1 MENEEIDQAIQQQ
14 KEIEAAI
21 ELLKQR
27 YKNPVILVDNL
38 INKLLSLRV
47 IRNENAQDLKTLI
60 GASREVLYGIH
71 GETRKL
77 YQHSRGASTQI
88 PKSNSLYEFI
98 ESRVRGLEAARDTN
112 RENKNNFRPTAVNTK
127 THVTTVHTLCLV
139 CNSNYQLIRCSKFLN
154 MKVPERR
161 EKIMSSKLCFNCL
174 QSGHFSKLCLNKRSC
189 TICDTK
195 HHHLLHE
202 QVKGKPTFTNNINKQ
217 RMPILKNTT
226 ETEVAASYNIQK
238 EKTVLL
244 ATAMVIK
251 RTKKQLNPIRA
262 LLDQGSQSCIIT
274 EQLARSIRAPL
285 TNYQTHVKGING
297 QITSVIAK
305 CSLEIQSIHD
315 KYKKFTPEKWSHID
329 GLQLADPWY
338 AEPKEIQ
345 LLIGSD
351 VLPEVFKEGLIK
363 GNSDE
368 YLKRFWELEEIP
380 NADLRTVEERRCERH
395 YDSTCTRDKTGRYI
409 VRLPLKNDRET
420 LGESRKMALKRFFS
434 LEERLQKNPALK
446 QEYVNFMQEYIKLG
460 HMKEVNEKPK
470 TKVYYLPHYAVI
482 KEDSTTTKL
491 RVVFDASA
499 KTTSGQ
505 SLNSIMMT
513 GPTLQKDLFILLL
526 QWRMFKIVFTA
537 DIEKMYRLNTIT
549 YGTASAPYL
558 AIKTLFKLA
567 EHERINYPLACETLN
582 EKFYVDDCLR
592 GANTI
597 KECKQIQEELILLL
611 RKGGL
616 NLRKWASNEPEML
629 TNIQIK
635 VIEPGLE
642 MQFNNE
648 QAIKIL
654 GIKWSPKLDQFEFKI
669 NITSFSS
676 KYTKRAI
683 LSDAGKLFDP
693 FGWLSSVTIK
703 AKIMIQKLWML
714 GISWDTEIPPNLQAQ
729 WEEFKSSENYHEK
742 MDTTFR
748 E

>member
-1 MENEEIDQAIQQQ
+1 M
-14 KEIEAAI
+14 
-21 ELLKQR
+21 
-27 YKNPVILVDNL
+27 
-38 INKLLSLRV
+38 
-47 IRNENAQDLKTLI
+47 
-60 GASREVLYGIH
+60 
-71 GETRKL
+71 
-77 YQHSRGASTQI
+77 
-88 PKSNSLYEFI
+88 
-98 ESRVRGLEAARDTN
+98 
-112 RENKNNFRPTAVNTK
+112 PT
-127 THVTTVHTLCLV
+127 
-139 CNSNYQLIRCSKFLN
+139 
-154 MKVPERR
+154 
-161 EKIMSSKLCFNCL
+161 
-174 QSGHFSKLCLNKRSC
+174 
-189 TICDTK
+189 
-195 HHHLLHE
+195 
-202 QVKGKPTFTNNINKQ
+202 
-217 RMPILKNTT
+217 LKNTT

-244 ATAMVIK
+244 ATAKVII
-251 RTKKQLNPIRA
+251 RTKKQVNPIRA

-297 QITSVIAK
+297 QTTSVIAK
-305 CSLEIQSIHD
+305 CLLEIQSIHD
-315 KYKKFTPEKWSHID
+315 ENKSCHIEAIVLPKITSKMPNAEFTPGKWSHID
-329 GLQLADPWY
+329 GLQLANPWY

-363 GNSDE
+363 GPDNSPMAQNTLFGWILSGPLDVERTITNKIMLCSMACENSDE

-380 NADLRTVEERRCERH
+380 NADLRTVEERGCERH

-434 LEERLQKNPALK
+434 LEERFKKNPALK

-470 TKVYYLPHYAVI
+470 TKVYYLPHHAVI

-526 QWRMFKIVFTA
+526 QLRMFKIVFTA
-537 DIEKMYRLNTIT
+537 DIEKMYRQILIHHDDRDLQRILWRNDQKKPIKEYKLNTIT

-567 EHERINYPLACETLN
+567 EDERINYPLASETLN
-582 EKFYVDDCLR
+582 EKFYVDDCLG

-597 KECKQIQEELILLL
+597 KECKQVQEELIQLL
-611 RKGGL
+611 RKGGF

-635 VIEPGLE
+635 DIEPGLE
-642 MQFNNE
+642 MQFNND

-654 GIKWSPKLDQFEFKI
+654 GIKWCPKLDQFEFKI
-669 NITSFSS
+669 NTTSFSS
-676 KYTKRAI
+676 KCTKRAI
-683 LSDAGKLFDP
+683 LSDAITIRSI
-693 FGWLSSVTIK
+693 WLVVTC
-703 AKIMIQKLWML
+703 
-714 GISWDTEIPPNLQAQ
+714 N
-729 WEEFKSSENYHEK
+729 H
-742 MDTTFR
+742 
-748 E
+748 